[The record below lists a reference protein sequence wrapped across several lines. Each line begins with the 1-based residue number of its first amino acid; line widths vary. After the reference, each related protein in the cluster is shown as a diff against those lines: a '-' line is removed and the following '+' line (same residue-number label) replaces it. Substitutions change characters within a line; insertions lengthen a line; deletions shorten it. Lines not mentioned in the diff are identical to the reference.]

1 MDFQPDAADG
11 FRHIEVKTVLLED
24 DGIEAEDTKTC
35 SQGLVRLGGAVPASL
50 IPNDHVLLA
59 REEQFFI
66 ETEGGLLHVLLYQ
79 NSGHAI

>member
-1 MDFQPDAADG
+1 
-11 FRHIEVKTVLLED
+11 
-24 DGIEAEDTKTC
+24 C